1 MENENI
7 TLNEASIFYKRIDK
21 DTYLIGKDKD
31 SYGQF
36 LIEDAI
42 APLLFSS
49 INEINRK
56 KMTTD
61 SLSPDRRFIFYFY
74 LMTLYFPKSIAS
86 IWSSQ
91 IHSYFEYVFQ
101 SERIEVE
108 LFAKSD
114 VSNDGGNSFGKY
126 PLPIKSFNTILFPY
140 SFYNMN

>member
-56 KMTTD
+56 KQD
-61 SLSPDRRFIFYFY
+61 DNRFVISRPKIYFLFLSNDFIFS
-74 LMTLYFPKSIAS
+74 K
-86 IWSSQ
+86 
-91 IHSYFEYVFQ
+91 IHS
-101 SERIEVE
+101 
-108 LFAKSD
+108 
-114 VSNDGGNSFGKY
+114 
-126 PLPIKSFNTILFPY
+126 
-140 SFYNMN
+140 

>member
-21 DTYLIGKDKD
+21 DTYLIGKDKN

-91 IHSYFEYVFQ
+91 IHSYFDFVYH
-101 SERIEVE
+101 
-108 LFAKSD
+108 
-114 VSNDGGNSFGKY
+114 
-126 PLPIKSFNTILFPY
+126 
-140 SFYNMN
+140 